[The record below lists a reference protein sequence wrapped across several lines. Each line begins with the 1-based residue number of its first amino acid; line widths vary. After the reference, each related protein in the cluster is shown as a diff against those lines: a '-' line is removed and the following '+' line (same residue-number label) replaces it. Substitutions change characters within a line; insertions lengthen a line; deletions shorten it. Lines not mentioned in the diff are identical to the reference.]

1 MSTEEQVGVLL
12 SEAEGNTTARAVAS
26 LTSAAQEVRTIL
38 GTSKSSFS
46 DLCANMEKAK
56 SRAEVKA
63 AFKEFNAV
71 VRILLE
77 AAPGDQFTALV
88 KDSLCSFKLSDR
100 LREALLSTSPVSV
113 ALIQYKEA
121 IATDLAVAMRARAT
135 SALLYDE
142 KDDEILLRLLP
153 QPSPSNSDDGPQ
165 ALGSMPKKRVFS
177 AIDDLPIIPRKNSI
191 PALASLSRVQELIGQ
206 GSVTKKQALLTREK
220 LRAGAHDPR
229 GLLKMVGSSTSAL
242 ERAKQMEI
250 LKCSGY
256 GLDETKKSQ
265 GKISFADKL
274 QMARTRLELGLGGHA
289 LSDTL
294 LFGAKVLSTPGVLT
308 PKNISDIENNIV
320 GGKTT

>member
-71 VRILLE
+71 VSILLE

-177 AIDDLPIIPRKNSI
+177 AIDDPPIIPKKTSV

-229 GLLKMVGSSTSAL
+229 GLLKMVGSSTNAL

-256 GLDETKKSQ
+256 GLDENKKSQ
-265 GKISFADKL
+265 GKIPFADKL
-274 QMARTRLELGLGGHA
+274 QMARTRLELGLRGHA

>member
-1 MSTEEQVGVLL
+1 MSTELQVGVLL
-12 SEAEGNTTARAVAS
+12 AEAEGNATARAVAS
-26 LTSAAQEVRTIL
+26 LTTATQEVRTIL
-38 GTSKSSFS
+38 GTSKCSFAV
-46 DLCANMEKAK
+46 LCANMEKAK
-56 SRAEVKA
+56 SRAQVKA

-77 AAPGDQFTALV
+77 AAPGEQFTALV
-88 KDSLCSFKLSDR
+88 RDSLCSFKLSAR

-121 IATDLAVAMRARAT
+121 IATGLAVAMRARAT
-135 SALLYDE
+135 GALLYDE

-153 QPSPSNSDDGPQ
+153 QPSPPNSDDGPHV
-165 ALGSMPKKRVFS
+165 LGSMPKKRVFS
-177 AIDDLPIIPRKNSI
+177 AIDDLPIIPKKTSV

-206 GSVTKKQALLTREK
+206 GSLTKKQALLTREK
-220 LRAGAHDPR
+220 LRAGTHDPR
-229 GLLKMVGSSTSAL
+229 GLLKMVGSSTNAL